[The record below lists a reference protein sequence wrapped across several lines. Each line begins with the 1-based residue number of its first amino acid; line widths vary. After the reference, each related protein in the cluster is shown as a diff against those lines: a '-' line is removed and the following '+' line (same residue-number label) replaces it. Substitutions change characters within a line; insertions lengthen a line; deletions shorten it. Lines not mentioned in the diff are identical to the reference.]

1 MAESAPVRSNR
12 AFTRFVFTAALS
24 MFAFGLATG
33 SVASALVFLEDAS
46 SAAALTT
53 SAKARL
59 VAATPLGGA
68 GAPRAPR
75 RHAGGAPASRRSV
88 RAGGALCCRADRP
101 EPPGVS
107 ALGRALLGVGAGVA
121 RA

>member
-1 MAESAPVRSNR
+1 
-12 AFTRFVFTAALS
+12 

-59 VAATPLGGA
+59 VAATPLGAVLGA
-68 GAPRAPR
+68 LAAPRAADTRGRSARSSTSPVPR
-75 RHAGGAPASRRSV
+75 GARR
-88 RAGGALCCRADRP
+88 RACCY
-101 EPPGVS
+101 
-107 ALGRALLGVGAGVA
+107 
-121 RA
+121 